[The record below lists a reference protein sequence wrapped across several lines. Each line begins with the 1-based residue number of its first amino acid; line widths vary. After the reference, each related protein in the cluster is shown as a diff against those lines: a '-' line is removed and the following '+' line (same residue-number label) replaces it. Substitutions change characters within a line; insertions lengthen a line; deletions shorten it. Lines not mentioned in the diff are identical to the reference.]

1 MKSFLAHPGHRAR
14 KIVPA
19 LRGRTIAVAL
29 PQDGLSEDMRTF
41 WMTFAG
47 GLVFFG
53 TFFG

>member
-29 PQDGLSEDMRTF
+29 PQDGLSDDLKTF